1 VLGSCGPSLSDR
13 PTDFKGD
20 GVVEVAIICG
30 DETVGTDESK
40 TAWIKATV
48 RSGMHVDVDWSGITL
63 VSRGVKVVRRAAGRK
78 VSIEADKYQRTV
90 TYWAVATG
98 SAGES
103 GAELG
108 PVEVRYRTGA
118 GGFQTFGQGKCPLQ
132 VVD

>member
-1 VLGSCGPSLSDR
+1 M
-13 PTDFKGD
+13 
-20 GVVEVAIICG
+20 VEVAVICG
-30 DETVGTDESK
+30 DETVGTKDSQ

-63 VSRGVKVVRRAAGRK
+63 VSSGVKVVRRAAGRK

-98 SAGES
+98 ADGVDSAQ
-103 GAELG
+103 LG
-108 PVEVRYRTGA
+108 PVEVRYRTGG
-118 GGFQTFGQGKCPLQ
+118 GGFQTFRHGKCPLQ